1 MDGIEPQI
9 TDGIRTFTDAPLGES
24 LDATISP
31 DIRMVRI
38 NDLDDLEASLERG
51 LAAAERV
58 RETIAE
64 HEGDLEFRVRLERVR
79 ERERELRDRLAS

>member
-1 MDGIEPQI
+1 MDGIEHADHSWDP
-9 TDGIRTFTDAPLGES
+9 DFTDAPLGEP
-24 LDATISP
+24 LDVTISP

-38 NDLDDLEASLERG
+38 DDLVDLEESVERS
-51 LAAAERV
+51 LAAAARV

-64 HEGDLEFRVRLERVR
+64 HEGDPEFRARLERVR